1 MALRTIKIEH
11 EANRD
16 SWDYYSW
23 GRNGAFKVHEISIM
37 SWGEGFARPNM
48 YEIGFCGKRGVTNA
62 KATIT
67 EADLLALRDMIDAA
81 LEGR

>member
-1 MALRTIKIEH
+1 MALRSVKIEH
-11 EANRD
+11 EAGRD
-16 SWDYYSW
+16 SWDYFSW
-23 GRNGAFKVHEISIM
+23 GRNGAFKVHEVSLF
-37 SWGEGFARPNM
+37 SWGRDGARPGM
-48 YEIGFCGKRGVTNA
+48 YEIGFQGKRGVTNA

>member
-1 MALRTIKIEH
+1 MTTRSIKIEH
-11 EANRD
+11 EAGRN
-16 SWDYYSW
+16 SWDYFSW
-23 GRNGAFKVHEISIM
+23 GRNGAFKVHEVHLM
-37 SWGEGFARPNM
+37 AWGDSGRRNM
-48 YEIGFCGKRGVTNA
+48 YEIGFRGKQGVTNA